1 MVTKKII
8 SISLQDKSEKQLL
21 KISED
26 YRIKLEH
33 LLLFKKG
40 LYEKVFIE
48 ITDWNIITLGIY
60 KSKNKNNKPRFIV
73 SDEHFK
79 SYDLKSLIDMECTEI
94 PEELSLEE
102 KLKKIDKILDK
113 IYEKGE
119 SSLSDDDKEFLEK
132 YSSEISK
139 K

>member
-26 YRIKLEH
+26 YRVKLEH
-33 LLLFKKG
+33 LLLLKKG
-40 LYEKVFIE
+40 LYEKIFIE
-48 ITDWNIITLGIY
+48 ITDWNIIILGIY
-60 KSKNKNNKPRFIV
+60 KSKDKDNKPRFVV
-73 SDEHFK
+73 SDKHFK

-102 KLKKIDKILDK
+102 KSKKLDKILDK
-113 IYEKGE
+113 IYKKGE